1 MKTVSP
7 LGGTETLIDVR
18 IIAASNRGLKTAVRD
33 SAFRAD
39 LFYRLN
45 ILPVYLPPLRER
57 RTDISSLIDY
67 FLEGFIIE
75 FQRSIELET
84 DVYPLL
90 EGYPWPGNV
99 RELKSLLKRV
109 FLLTEKSKLDAT
121 DFAPHLDDEIDIS
134 EDTFLPLNEA
144 LAHDER
150 QYLCHVLERVGG
162 NKVEAARLLG
172 LPRSTLYR
180 KLAKYRL

>member
-1 MKTVSP
+1 M
-7 LGGTETLIDVR
+7 
-18 IIAASNRGLKTAVRD
+18 KTAVRD
-33 SAFRAD
+33 GAFRAD

-57 RTDISSLIDY
+57 RTDISSLTDY

-75 FQRSIELET
+75 FQRSIGLET

-109 FLLTEKSKLDAT
+109 FLLTEKSMLNAT
-121 DFAPHLDDEIDIS
+121 DFAPHLDDETDIS
-134 EDTFLPLNEA
+134 EDTLLPL
-144 LAHDER
+144 ER
-150 QYLCHVLERVGG
+150 GVGT
-162 NKVEAARLLG
+162 
-172 LPRSTLYR
+172 STLYR
-180 KLAKYRL
+180 RLAKYGL